1 MTSPSTG
8 PTGRGY
14 TGAAAVM
21 TPPAGARP
29 APLSLLV
36 ALAIFAAHAAL
47 FGGWIVDDAG
57 ITFAYA
63 RNLASGQGIVA
74 QPGVPPVEGYS
85 NPTWMFVAAAAYALH
100 LFVLPWTPKI
110 LAAVCAVAAFVVMW
124 RDLGRRGAGPW
135 ISGVAL
141 GLLAAC
147 SGFVIWT
154 LSGLENALLAWLVAL
169 SASLAIQA
177 VERPGEV
184 PRRDVAAGVVA
195 ALLALTRP
203 DALLY
208 ADGYPIALAIAALL
222 GRPIRIWPAVRGV
235 ARMLAG
241 FLPVFAGYVAFRFL
255 YFGDWVPNTFHAKV
269 KPAGA
274 SVLDPGKL
282 LDLVEGAAG
291 DFLFPAMVLLAGGAA
306 WLAWRR
312 RLPGRTIVLGVY
324 LALAMAIYLV
334 MPVDWMGEFRFATPF
349 FLLFF
354 WFGGELVAALA
365 DALPATAALRRLTAV
380 VTAIFV
386 LQAGTIFLA
395 RSLRFAADPTVP
407 LTVASRFGGHGFNRL
422 AAALPGRP
430 ASLLTPDLGGVLL
443 HSELRVYDLA
453 GLCDPVIARSLH
465 QRPQALRDYVLGEVR
480 PTFVHTQG
488 AFTRSSALHVDPR
501 FARDYVA
508 LHEAHST
515 DPDWV
520 RLWRGADVPPMWGD
534 YVRRDALRAP
544 EALASL
550 QETYRQEGLEG
561 YRPWVRPPDRLRAGW
576 PQVRWAV
583 GQLRG
588 SDRPA
593 LVPAP
598 AGAAVQ

>member
-1 MTSPSTG
+1 MTSPAS
-8 PTGRGY
+8 
-14 TGAAAVM
+14 
-21 TPPAGARP
+21 ARP
-29 APLSLLV
+29 APLPLLV
-36 ALAIFAAHAAL
+36 ALAVFAAHAAL

-63 RNLASGQGIVA
+63 RNLASGQGVVA

-85 NPTWMFVAAAAYALH
+85 NPTWMFVAAAAYVLH
-100 LFVLPWTPKI
+100 LFVLPWTPKV
-110 LAAVCAVAAFVVMW
+110 LAAGCAVAAFAVIW

-147 SGFVIWT
+147 SGFVIWVM
-154 LSGLENALLAWLVAL
+154 SGLENALLAWLATV
-169 SASLAIQA
+169 SASLAIHA
-177 VERPGEV
+177 VERTGEV
-184 PRRDVAAGVVA
+184 PRRDVGAGVVA

-208 ADGYPIALAIAALL
+208 AAGYPIALAVGAMRH
-222 GRPIRIWPAVRGV
+222 RPLAIRPVVQGV

-241 FLPVFAGYVAFRFL
+241 FLPVFGGYLAFRFL

-274 SVLDPGKL
+274 SLLDPGKL

-291 DFLFPAMVLLAGGAA
+291 DLFVPAMLLLAGGAA

-312 RLPGRTIVLGVY
+312 RLPGRTIVLGAH
-324 LALAMAIYLV
+324 LAIAMAVYMV

-349 FLLFF
+349 FVFFF

-365 DALPATAALRRLTAV
+365 AAQPATAALRRLAALA
-380 VTAIFV
+380 TAIFV
-386 LQAGTIFLA
+386 LQAATIFLA
-395 RSLRFAADPTVP
+395 RSRRFAADPTVP
-407 LTVASRFGGHGFNRL
+407 LAVATRFGGHGFNRL
-422 AAALPGRP
+422 AAALPGRQP
-430 ASLLTPDLGGVLL
+430 SLLTPDLGGVLL
-443 HSELRVYDLA
+443 DSELRVYDLA
-453 GLCDPVIARSLH
+453 GLCDPVIARTLH
-465 QRPQALRDYVLGEVR
+465 ERPQALRDYVLGEVR

-508 LHEAHST
+508 LHEAWST

-520 RLWRGADVPPMWGD
+520 RIWRGAEVPPLWGD

-544 EALASL
+544 DALASL
-550 QETYRQEGLEG
+550 QDIYRREGLEA
-561 YRPWVRPPDRLRAGW
+561 YRPWVRPADRLRAGW
-576 PQVRWAV
+576 PQVRWALE
-583 GQLRG
+583 QLREPE
-588 SDRPA
+588 RPA
-593 LVPAP
+593 LAPAP
-598 AGAAVQ
+598 AGT

>member
-1 MTSPSTG
+1 M
-8 PTGRGY
+8 
-14 TGAAAVM
+14 
-21 TPPAGARP
+21 
-29 APLSLLV
+29 
-36 ALAIFAAHAAL
+36 
-47 FGGWIVDDAG
+47 
-57 ITFAYA
+57 
-63 RNLASGQGIVA
+63 
-74 QPGVPPVEGYS
+74 
-85 NPTWMFVAAAAYALH
+85 
-100 LFVLPWTPKI
+100 LPWTPKV
-110 LAAVCAVAAFVVMW
+110 LAAACAVAAFVVMW

-154 LSGLENALLAWLVAL
+154 ISGLENALLAWLVAL

-177 VERPGEV
+177 VERPGDA

-208 ADGYPIALAIAALL
+208 ADGYPIALVIAALL
-222 GRPIRIWPAVRGV
+222 GRPIRILPAVRGV

-241 FLPVFAGYVAFRFL
+241 FLPIFAGYLAFRFL

-291 DFLFPAMVLLAGGAA
+291 DFLFPAMLLLAGGAA

-324 LALAMAIYLV
+324 LAIAMAIYMV

-349 FLLFF
+349 FLFFF

-365 DALPATAALRRLTAV
+365 DALPTTAALRRLTAV
-380 VTAIFV
+380 VAAIFV
-386 LQAGTIFLA
+386 LQAATIFLA

-407 LTVASRFGGHGFNRL
+407 LTVASRFGGYGFNRL

-453 GLCDPVIARSLH
+453 GLCDPVIARTLH

-508 LHEAHST
+508 LHEVQST

-520 RLWRGADVPPMWGD
+520 RLWRGAEVPPLWGD

-588 SDRPA
+588 SDCPA
-593 LVPAP
+593 LAPAP
-598 AGAAVQ
+598 AGAAGQ